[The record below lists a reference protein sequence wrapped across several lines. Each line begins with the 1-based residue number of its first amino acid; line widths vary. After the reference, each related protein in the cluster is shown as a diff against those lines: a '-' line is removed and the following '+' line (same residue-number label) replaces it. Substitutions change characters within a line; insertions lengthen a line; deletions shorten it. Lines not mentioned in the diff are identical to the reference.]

1 MNVHSGEL
9 FCTDVGMLNMQRLNL
24 KGSVA
29 LAALALMAACSKEE
43 APPPPPT
50 PTVGVV
56 TVAQEAVT
64 LTTELPG
71 RIAAVETSEVRPQVS
86 GVIRRRLF
94 TEGAVVRSG
103 QVLYEIEDAP
113 YRAALGTAQGQL
125 GAAQSQINATR
136 LQAQRYG
143 QLVALNAVSKQEADN
158 ATASAQQAR
167 ANVAAQRA
175 AVEAARVNLNFTR
188 IKAPI
193 SGRIGRSIFT
203 AGALVQTGQTDA
215 LATIQR
221 TDTVYVDVTQ
231 SAAQLLDLK
240 AAMASGGVT
249 RGDGTARVQLIL
261 PNGQTYPIEGRLQ
274 FAEVTVDPATGAVTL
289 RASFPNP
296 NGLLLPGMYVR
307 AKLVEGIRSQAIM
320 APQEG
325 ITRDPRGKAT
335 AMVVTAQ
342 NKVEQRNVVTD
353 RVIGDKWIV
362 TSGLKPGDKLIVEGL
377 LNLRPGTTVKPAAP
391 QQVGKAGGKDAA
403 GNATAGGAAS
413 TQAGK

>member
-1 MNVHSGEL
+1 
-9 FCTDVGMLNMQRLNL
+9 MLNMQRLNL
-24 KGSVA
+24 KGTVA
-29 LAALALMAACSKEE
+29 FAALALMTACSKEE

-56 TVAQEAVT
+56 NVAEESVV
-64 LTTELPG
+64 LTSELPG

-86 GVIRRRLF
+86 GVVRDRLF
-94 TEGAVVRSG
+94 TEGAMVSKG
-103 QVLYEIEDAP
+103 QVLYAIEDAP
-113 YRAALGTAQGQL
+113 YRAALASAQGQL

-167 ANVAAQRA
+167 ANVAAQQA
-175 AVEAARVNLNFTR
+175 SVQSARVNLGFTR

-193 SGRIGRSIFT
+193 SGRIGRSLVT
-203 AGALVQTGQTDA
+203 VGALVQTGQTDP

-221 TDTVYVDVTQ
+221 TNTVYVDVVQ

-240 AAMASGGVT
+240 QAMATGGVT
-249 RGDGTARVQLIL
+249 RGDGSARVQLIL

-274 FAEVTVDPATGAVTL
+274 FAEVTVDQTTGAVTL

-307 AKLVEGIRSQAIM
+307 AKLVEGTRRQAIM
-320 APQEG
+320 APTAG
-325 ITRDPRGKAT
+325 ITRDPRGGAT
-335 AMVVTAQ
+335 ALVVNAQ
-342 NKVEQRNVVTD
+342 NKVEQRTVTTD

-377 LNLRPGTTVKPAAP
+377 LNLRPGATVKPAAP
-391 QQVGKAGGKDAA
+391 QQVAKP
-403 GNATAGGAAS
+403 AGGAPGAAPGGGDAS
-413 TQAGK
+413 GATSNSSAQAGK

>member
-94 TEGAVVRSG
+94 TEGAMVRSG

-113 YRAALGTAQGQL
+113 YRAALGTAQGLL

>member
-1 MNVHSGEL
+1 
-9 FCTDVGMLNMQRLNL
+9 MLNMQRLNL

-29 LAALALMAACSKEE
+29 LAALILLSACGKEQ

-56 TVAQEAVT
+56 TVGEESVV
-64 LTTELPG
+64 LTSELPG

-86 GVIRRRLF
+86 GVVRDRLF
-94 TEGAVVRSG
+94 TEGAMVSKG
-103 QVLYEIEDAP
+103 QVLYAIEDAP
-113 YRAALGTAQGQL
+113 YRAALASAQGQL

-167 ANVAAQRA
+167 ANVAAQQA
-175 AVEAARVNLNFTR
+175 SVQSARVNLGFTR

-193 SGRIGRSIFT
+193 SGRIGRSLVT
-203 AGALVQTGQTDA
+203 VGALVQTGQTDP

-221 TDTVYVDVTQ
+221 TNTVFVDVVQ
-231 SAAQLLDLK
+231 SAAELLDLK
-240 AAMASGGVT
+240 QAMATGGVT
-249 RGDGTARVQLIL
+249 RGDGSARVQLIL

-274 FAEVTVDPATGAVTL
+274 FAEVTVDQTTGAVTL

-307 AKLVEGIRSQAIM
+307 AKLVEGTRAQAIM
-320 APQEG
+320 VPTAG
-325 ITRDPRGKAT
+325 ITRDPRGGAT
-335 AMVVTAQ
+335 ALVVNAQ
-342 NKVEQRNVVTD
+342 NKVEQRNVTTD

-377 LNLRPGTTVKPAAP
+377 LNLRPGATVKPAAP
-391 QQVGKAGGKDAA
+391 QQVGKPAGGAPGGAAAGGDPAA
-403 GNATAGGAAS
+403 GNTSA
-413 TQAGK
+413 QAGK

>member
-1 MNVHSGEL
+1 
-9 FCTDVGMLNMQRLNL
+9 MLNMQRLNL
-24 KGSVA
+24 KGTVA
-29 LAALALMAACSKEE
+29 FAALALMTACSKEE

-56 TVAQEAVT
+56 NVAEESVV
-64 LTTELPG
+64 LTSELPG

-86 GVIRRRLF
+86 GVVRDRLF
-94 TEGAVVRSG
+94 TEGAMVSKG
-103 QVLYEIEDAP
+103 QVLYAIEDAP
-113 YRAALGTAQGQL
+113 YRAALASAQGQL

-167 ANVAAQRA
+167 ANVAAQQA
-175 AVEAARVNLNFTR
+175 SVQSARVNLGFTR

-193 SGRIGRSIFT
+193 SGRIGRSLVT
-203 AGALVQTGQTDA
+203 VGALVQTGQTDP

-221 TDTVYVDVTQ
+221 TNTVYVDVVQ

-240 AAMASGGVT
+240 QAMATGGVT
-249 RGDGTARVQLIL
+249 RGDGSARVQLIL

-274 FAEVTVDPATGAVTL
+274 FAEVTVDQTTGAVTL

-307 AKLVEGIRSQAIM
+307 AKLVEGTRRQAIM
-320 APQEG
+320 APTAG
-325 ITRDPRGKAT
+325 ITRDPRGGAT
-335 AMVVTAQ
+335 ALVVNAQ
-342 NKVEQRNVVTD
+342 NKVEQRNVTTD

-377 LNLRPGTTVKPAAP
+377 LNLRPGATVKPGAP
-391 QQVGKAGGKDAA
+391 QQIGKAA
-403 GNATAGGAAS
+403 GAPGAAPGGGDAS
-413 TQAGK
+413 GATSNSSAQAGK

>member
-1 MNVHSGEL
+1 
-9 FCTDVGMLNMQRLNL
+9 MLTMQRLNL

-29 LAALALMAACSKEE
+29 LAALVLLSACNKEQ

-56 TVAQEAVT
+56 TVGEESVV
-64 LTTELPG
+64 LTSELPG

-86 GVIRRRLF
+86 GVVRDRLF
-94 TEGAVVRSG
+94 TEGAMVTKG
-103 QVLYEIEDAP
+103 QVLYAIEDAP
-113 YRAALGTAQGQL
+113 YRASLASAQGQL
-125 GAAQSQINATR
+125 AAAQSQINATR

-167 ANVAAQRA
+167 ANVAAQQA
-175 AVEAARVNLNFTR
+175 AVQSARVNLGFTR

-193 SGRIGRSIFT
+193 SGRIGRSLVT
-203 AGALVQTGQTDA
+203 VGALVQTGQTDP

-221 TDTVYVDVTQ
+221 TNTVYVDVVQ

-240 AAMASGGVT
+240 QAMATGGVT
-249 RGDGTARVQLIL
+249 RGDGSARVQLIL
-261 PNGQTYPIEGRLQ
+261 PNGTIYPIEGRLQ
-274 FAEVTVDPATGAVTL
+274 FAEVTVDQTTGAVTL
-289 RASFPNP
+289 RATFPNP

-307 AKLVEGIRSQAIM
+307 AKLVEGTRRQAIM
-320 APQEG
+320 APTAG
-325 ITRDPRGKAT
+325 ITRDPRGGAT
-335 AMVVTAQ
+335 ALVVNAQ
-342 NKVEQRNVVTD
+342 NKVEQRNVTTD

-377 LNLRPGTTVKPAAP
+377 LNLRPGSTVKPAAP
-391 QQVGKAGGKDAA
+391 QQVGKPAGGAPGGAAAGGDPAA
-403 GNATAGGAAS
+403 GNTSA
-413 TQAGK
+413 QAGK

>member
-1 MNVHSGEL
+1 
-9 FCTDVGMLNMQRLNL
+9 MLNMQRLNL
-24 KGSVA
+24 KGTVA
-29 LAALALMAACSKEE
+29 FAALALMTACSKEE

-56 TVAQEAVT
+56 NVAEESVV
-64 LTTELPG
+64 LTSELPG

-86 GVIRRRLF
+86 GVVRDRLF
-94 TEGAVVRSG
+94 TEGAMVSKG
-103 QVLYEIEDAP
+103 QVLYAVEDAP
-113 YRAALGTAQGQL
+113 YRAALASAQGQL

-143 QLVALNAVSKQEADN
+143 QLVQLNAVSKQEADN

-167 ANVAAQRA
+167 ANVAAQQA
-175 AVEAARVNLNFTR
+175 AVQSARVNLGFTS

-193 SGRIGRSIFT
+193 SGRIGRSLVT
-203 AGALVQTGQTDA
+203 VGALVQTGQTDP

-221 TDTVYVDVTQ
+221 TNTVYVDVVQ

-240 AAMASGGVT
+240 QAMATGGVT
-249 RGDGTARVQLIL
+249 RGDGSARVQLIL

-274 FAEVTVDPATGAVTL
+274 FSEVTVDQTTGAVTL

-307 AKLVEGIRSQAIM
+307 AKLVEGTRSQAIM
-320 APQEG
+320 APTAG
-325 ITRDPRGKAT
+325 ITRDPRGGAT
-335 AMVVTAQ
+335 ALVVNAQ
-342 NKVEQRNVVTD
+342 NKVEQRTVTTD

-377 LNLRPGTTVKPAAP
+377 LNLRPGATVKPAAP
-391 QQVGKAGGKDAA
+391 QQVGKTPGNGAAPAA
-403 GNATAGGAAS
+403 GT

>member
-1 MNVHSGEL
+1 
-9 FCTDVGMLNMQRLNL
+9 MLNMQRLNL
-24 KGSVA
+24 KGSA
-29 LAALALMAACSKEE
+29 AFAALALLSACGKEQ

-56 TVAQEAVT
+56 TVGEESVV
-64 LTTELPG
+64 LTSELPG

-86 GVIRRRLF
+86 GVVRNRLF
-94 TEGAVVRSG
+94 TEGAMVSKG
-103 QVLYEIEDAP
+103 QVLYAIEDAP
-113 YRAALGTAQGQL
+113 YRAALASAQGQL

-167 ANVAAQRA
+167 ANVAAQQA
-175 AVEAARVNLNFTR
+175 AVQSARVNLGFTR

-193 SGRIGRSIFT
+193 SGRIGRSLVT
-203 AGALVQTGQTDA
+203 VGALVQTGQTDP

-221 TDTVYVDVTQ
+221 TNTVYVDVVQ

-240 AAMASGGVT
+240 QAMATGGVT
-249 RGDGTARVQLIL
+249 RGDGSARVQLIL

-274 FAEVTVDPATGAVTL
+274 FAEVTVDQTTGAVTL
-289 RASFPNP
+289 RATFPNP

-307 AKLVEGIRSQAIM
+307 AKLVEGTRRQAIM
-320 APQEG
+320 APTAG
-325 ITRDPRGKAT
+325 ITRDPRGGAT
-335 AMVVTAQ
+335 ALVVNAQ
-342 NKVEQRNVVTD
+342 NKVEQRNVTTD

-391 QQVGKAGGKDAA
+391 QQVGKAGGKDGGADAA
-403 GNATAGGAAS
+403 GGAAAS

>member
-1 MNVHSGEL
+1 
-9 FCTDVGMLNMQRLNL
+9 LNL
-24 KGSVA
+24 KGSA
-29 LAALALMAACSKEE
+29 AFAALALLSACGKEQ

-56 TVAQEAVT
+56 TVGEESVV
-64 LTTELPG
+64 LTSELPG

-86 GVIRRRLF
+86 GVVRDRLF
-94 TEGAVVRSG
+94 TEGAMVSKG
-103 QVLYEIEDAP
+103 QVLYAIEDAP
-113 YRAALGTAQGQL
+113 YRAALASAQGQL

-167 ANVAAQRA
+167 ANVAAQQA
-175 AVEAARVNLNFTR
+175 AVQSARVNLGFTR

-193 SGRIGRSIFT
+193 SGRIGRSLVT
-203 AGALVQTGQTDA
+203 VGALVQTGQTDP

-221 TDTVYVDVTQ
+221 TNTVYVDVVQ

-240 AAMASGGVT
+240 QAMATGGVT
-249 RGDGTARVQLIL
+249 RGDGSARVQLIL

-274 FAEVTVDPATGAVTL
+274 FAEVTVDQTTGAVTL
-289 RASFPNP
+289 RATFPNP

-307 AKLVEGIRSQAIM
+307 AKLVEGTRRQAIM
-320 APQEG
+320 APTAG
-325 ITRDPRGKAT
+325 ITRDPRGGAT
-335 AMVVTAQ
+335 ALVVNAQ
-342 NKVEQRNVVTD
+342 NKVEQRNVTTD

-377 LNLRPGTTVKPAAP
+377 LNLRPGSTVKPAAP
-391 QQVGKAGGKDAA
+391 QQVGKPAGGAPSGAAAGGDPAA
-403 GNATAGGAAS
+403 GNNSAQANSAA
-413 TQAGK
+413 QGK

>member
-1 MNVHSGEL
+1 
-9 FCTDVGMLNMQRLNL
+9 MLNMQRLNL
-24 KGSVA
+24 KGTVA
-29 LAALALMAACSKEE
+29 FAALALMTACSKEE

-56 TVAQEAVT
+56 NVAEESVV
-64 LTTELPG
+64 LTSELPG

-86 GVIRRRLF
+86 GVVRDRLF
-94 TEGAVVRSG
+94 TEGAMVSKG
-103 QVLYEIEDAP
+103 QVLYAIEDAP
-113 YRAALGTAQGQL
+113 YRAALASAQGQL

-167 ANVAAQRA
+167 ANVAAQQA
-175 AVEAARVNLNFTR
+175 SVQSARVNLGFTR

-193 SGRIGRSIFT
+193 SGRIGRSLVT
-203 AGALVQTGQTDA
+203 VGALVQTGQTDP

-221 TDTVYVDVTQ
+221 TNTVYVDVVQ

-240 AAMASGGVT
+240 QAMATGGVT
-249 RGDGTARVQLIL
+249 RGDGSARVQLIL

-274 FAEVTVDPATGAVTL
+274 FAEVTVDQTTGAVTL

-307 AKLVEGIRSQAIM
+307 AKLVEGTRRQAIM
-320 APQEG
+320 APTAG
-325 ITRDPRGKAT
+325 ITRDPRGGAT
-335 AMVVTAQ
+335 ALVVNAQ
-342 NKVEQRNVVTD
+342 NKVEQRTVTTD

-377 LNLRPGTTVKPAAP
+377 LNLRPGATVKPGAP
-391 QQVGKAGGKDAA
+391 QQIGKAA
-403 GNATAGGAAS
+403 GAPGAAPGGGDAS
-413 TQAGK
+413 GATSNSSAQTGK

>member
-1 MNVHSGEL
+1 
-9 FCTDVGMLNMQRLNL
+9 MLTMQRLNL

-29 LAALALMAACSKEE
+29 LAALILLSACNKEQ

-56 TVAQEAVT
+56 TVGEESVV
-64 LTTELPG
+64 LTSELPG

-86 GVIRRRLF
+86 GVVRNRLF
-94 TEGAVVRSG
+94 TEGAMVSKG
-103 QVLYEIEDAP
+103 QVLYAIEDAP
-113 YRAALGTAQGQL
+113 YRASLASAQGQL
-125 GAAQSQINATR
+125 AAAQSQINATR

-167 ANVAAQRA
+167 ANVAAQQA
-175 AVEAARVNLNFTR
+175 AVQSARVNLGFTR

-193 SGRIGRSIFT
+193 SGRIGRSLVT
-203 AGALVQTGQTDA
+203 VGALVQTGQTDP

-221 TDTVYVDVTQ
+221 TNTVYVDVVQ

-240 AAMASGGVT
+240 QAMATGGVT
-249 RGDGTARVQLIL
+249 RGDGSARVQLIL
-261 PNGQTYPIEGRLQ
+261 PNGTIYPIEGRLQ
-274 FAEVTVDPATGAVTL
+274 FAEVTVDQTTGAVTL
-289 RASFPNP
+289 RATFPNP

-307 AKLVEGIRSQAIM
+307 AKLVEGTRRQAIM
-320 APQEG
+320 APTAG
-325 ITRDPRGKAT
+325 ITRDPRGGAT
-335 AMVVTAQ
+335 ALVVNAQ
-342 NKVEQRNVVTD
+342 NKVEQRNVTTD

-377 LNLRPGTTVKPAAP
+377 LNLRPGSTVKPAAP
-391 QQVGKAGGKDAA
+391 QQVGKPAGGAPGGAAAGGDPAA
-403 GNATAGGAAS
+403 GNTAA
-413 TQAGK
+413 QAGK

>member
-1 MNVHSGEL
+1 
-9 FCTDVGMLNMQRLNL
+9 MLTMQRLNL

-29 LAALALMAACSKEE
+29 LAALILLSACNKEQ

-56 TVAQEAVT
+56 TVGEESVV
-64 LTTELPG
+64 LTSELPG

-86 GVIRRRLF
+86 GVVRNRLF
-94 TEGAVVRSG
+94 TEGAMVSKG
-103 QVLYEIEDAP
+103 QVLYAIEDAP
-113 YRAALGTAQGQL
+113 YRASLASAQGQL
-125 GAAQSQINATR
+125 AAAQSQINATR

-167 ANVAAQRA
+167 ANVAAQQA
-175 AVEAARVNLNFTR
+175 AVQSARVNLGFTR

-193 SGRIGRSIFT
+193 SGRIGRSLVT
-203 AGALVQTGQTDA
+203 VGALVQTGQTDP

-221 TDTVYVDVTQ
+221 TNTVYVDVVQ

-240 AAMASGGVT
+240 QAMATGGVT
-249 RGDGTARVQLIL
+249 RGDGSARVQLIL
-261 PNGQTYPIEGRLQ
+261 PNGTVYPIEGRLQ
-274 FAEVTVDPATGAVTL
+274 FAEVTVDQTTGAVTL
-289 RASFPNP
+289 RATFPNP

-307 AKLVEGIRSQAIM
+307 AKLVEGTRRQAIM
-320 APQEG
+320 APTAG
-325 ITRDPRGKAT
+325 ITRDPRGGAT
-335 AMVVTAQ
+335 ALVVNAQ
-342 NKVEQRNVVTD
+342 NKVEQRNVTTD

-377 LNLRPGTTVKPAAP
+377 LNLRPGSTVKPAAP
-391 QQVGKAGGKDAA
+391 QQVTKPANGAPGAAATGGDAAA
-403 GNATAGGAAS
+403 GNNSAQANSAA
-413 TQAGK
+413 QGK

>member
-1 MNVHSGEL
+1 
-9 FCTDVGMLNMQRLNL
+9 
-24 KGSVA
+24 VA
-29 LAALALMAACSKEE
+29 FAALALMTACSKEE

-56 TVAQEAVT
+56 NVAEESVV
-64 LTTELPG
+64 LTSELPG

-86 GVIRRRLF
+86 GVVRDRLF
-94 TEGAVVRSG
+94 TEGAMVSKG
-103 QVLYEIEDAP
+103 QVLYAIEDAP
-113 YRAALGTAQGQL
+113 YRAALASAQGQL

-167 ANVAAQRA
+167 ANVAAQQA
-175 AVEAARVNLNFTR
+175 SVQSARVNLGFTR

-193 SGRIGRSIFT
+193 SGRIGRSLVT
-203 AGALVQTGQTDA
+203 VGALVQTGQTDP

-221 TDTVYVDVTQ
+221 TNTVYVDVVQ

-240 AAMASGGVT
+240 QAMATGGVT
-249 RGDGTARVQLIL
+249 RGDGSARVQLIL

-274 FAEVTVDPATGAVTL
+274 FAEVTVDQTTGAVTL

-307 AKLVEGIRSQAIM
+307 AKLVEGTRRQAIM
-320 APQEG
+320 APTAG
-325 ITRDPRGKAT
+325 ITRDPRGGAT
-335 AMVVTAQ
+335 ALVVNAQ
-342 NKVEQRNVVTD
+342 NKVEQRTVTTD

-377 LNLRPGTTVKPAAP
+377 LNLRPGATVKPGAP
-391 QQVGKAGGKDAA
+391 QQIGKAA
-403 GNATAGGAAS
+403 GAPGAAPGGGDAS
-413 TQAGK
+413 GATSNSSAQAGK

>member
-1 MNVHSGEL
+1 
-9 FCTDVGMLNMQRLNL
+9 MLTMQQLNL

-29 LAALALMAACSKEE
+29 LAALVLLSACNKEQ

-56 TVAQEAVT
+56 TVGEESVV
-64 LTTELPG
+64 LTSELPG

-86 GVIRRRLF
+86 GVVRDRLF
-94 TEGAVVRSG
+94 TEGAMVTKG
-103 QVLYEIEDAP
+103 QVLYAIEDAP
-113 YRAALGTAQGQL
+113 YRASLASAQGQL
-125 GAAQSQINATR
+125 AAAQSQINATR

-167 ANVAAQRA
+167 ANVAAQQA
-175 AVEAARVNLNFTR
+175 AVQSARVNLGFTR

-193 SGRIGRSIFT
+193 SGRIGRSLVT
-203 AGALVQTGQTDA
+203 VGALVQTGQTDP

-221 TDTVYVDVTQ
+221 TNTVYVDVVQ

-240 AAMASGGVT
+240 QAMATGGVT
-249 RGDGTARVQLIL
+249 RGDGSARVQLIL
-261 PNGQTYPIEGRLQ
+261 PNGTIYPIEGRLQ
-274 FAEVTVDPATGAVTL
+274 FAEVTVDQTTGAVTL
-289 RASFPNP
+289 RATFPNP

-307 AKLVEGIRSQAIM
+307 AKLVEGTRRQAIM
-320 APQEG
+320 APTAG
-325 ITRDPRGKAT
+325 ITRDPRGGAT
-335 AMVVTAQ
+335 ALVVNAQ
-342 NKVEQRNVVTD
+342 NKVEQRNVTTD

-377 LNLRPGTTVKPAAP
+377 LNLRPGSTVKPAAP
-391 QQVGKAGGKDAA
+391 QQVTKPANGAPGAAATGGDAAA
-403 GNATAGGAAS
+403 GNNSAQANSAA
-413 TQAGK
+413 QGK

>member
-1 MNVHSGEL
+1 
-9 FCTDVGMLNMQRLNL
+9 MLNMQRLNL
-24 KGSVA
+24 KGTVA
-29 LAALALMAACSKEE
+29 FAALALMTACSKEE

-56 TVAQEAVT
+56 NVAEESVV
-64 LTTELPG
+64 LTSELPG

-86 GVIRRRLF
+86 GVVRDRLF
-94 TEGAVVRSG
+94 TEGAMVSKG
-103 QVLYEIEDAP
+103 QVLYAVEDAP
-113 YRAALGTAQGQL
+113 YRAALASAQGQL

-167 ANVAAQRA
+167 ANVAAQQA
-175 AVEAARVNLNFTR
+175 AVQSARVNLGFTR

-193 SGRIGRSIFT
+193 SGRIGRSLVT
-203 AGALVQTGQTDA
+203 VGALVQTGQTDP

-221 TDTVYVDVTQ
+221 TNTVYVDVVQ

-240 AAMASGGVT
+240 QAMATGGVT
-249 RGDGTARVQLIL
+249 RGDGSARVQLIL

-274 FAEVTVDPATGAVTL
+274 FSEVTVDQTTGAVTL

-307 AKLVEGIRSQAIM
+307 AKLVEGTRSQAIM
-320 APQEG
+320 APTAG
-325 ITRDPRGKAT
+325 ITRDPRGGAT
-335 AMVVTAQ
+335 ALVVNAQ
-342 NKVEQRNVVTD
+342 NKVEQRTVTTD

-377 LNLRPGTTVKPAAP
+377 LNLRPGATVKPAAP
-391 QQVGKAGGKDAA
+391 QQVGKTPGNGAAPAA
-403 GNATAGGAAS
+403 GT

>member
-1 MNVHSGEL
+1 
-9 FCTDVGMLNMQRLNL
+9 MQQLNL

-29 LAALALMAACSKEE
+29 LFALALLSACGKEQ

-56 TVAQEAVT
+56 TVGEESVV
-64 LTTELPG
+64 LTSELPG

-86 GVIRRRLF
+86 GVVRDRLF
-94 TEGAVVRSG
+94 TEGAMVSKG
-103 QVLYEIEDAP
+103 QVLYAIEDAP
-113 YRAALGTAQGQL
+113 YRAALASAQGQL

-167 ANVAAQRA
+167 ANVAAQQA
-175 AVEAARVNLNFTR
+175 SVQSARVNLGFTR

-193 SGRIGRSIFT
+193 SGRIGRSLVT
-203 AGALVQTGQTDA
+203 VGALVQMGQTDP

-221 TDTVYVDVTQ
+221 TNTVYVDVVQ

-240 AAMASGGVT
+240 QAMATGGVT
-249 RGDGTARVQLIL
+249 RGDGSARVQLIL

-274 FAEVTVDPATGAVTL
+274 FAEVTVDQTTGAVTL

-307 AKLVEGIRSQAIM
+307 AKLVEGTRRNAIM
-320 APQEG
+320 APTAG
-325 ITRDPRGKAT
+325 ITRDPRGGAT
-335 AMVVTAQ
+335 ALVVNAQ
-342 NKVEQRNVVTD
+342 NKVEQRNVTTD

-377 LNLRPGTTVKPAAP
+377 LNLRPGATVKPAAP
-391 QQVGKAGGKDAA
+391 QQVAKP
-403 GNATAGGAAS
+403 AGGAPGGAA
-413 TQAGK
+413 AGGDPTAGNTSAQGK

>member
-1 MNVHSGEL
+1 
-9 FCTDVGMLNMQRLNL
+9 MLNMQQLNL

-29 LAALALMAACSKEE
+29 LFALALLSACGKEQ

-56 TVAQEAVT
+56 TVGEESVV
-64 LTTELPG
+64 LTSELPG

-86 GVIRRRLF
+86 GVVRDRLF
-94 TEGAVVRSG
+94 TEGAMVSKG
-103 QVLYEIEDAP
+103 QVLYAIEDAP
-113 YRAALGTAQGQL
+113 YRAALASAQGQL

-143 QLVALNAVSKQEADN
+143 QLVQLNAVSKQEADN
-158 ATASAQQAR
+158 ANASAQQAR
-167 ANVAAQRA
+167 ANVAAQQA
-175 AVEAARVNLNFTR
+175 AVQSARVNLGFTR

-193 SGRIGRSIFT
+193 SGRIGRSLVT
-203 AGALVQTGQTDA
+203 VGALVQMGQTDP

-221 TDTVYVDVTQ
+221 TNTVYVDVVQ

-240 AAMASGGVT
+240 QAMATGGVT
-249 RGDGTARVQLIL
+249 RGDGSARVQLIL
-261 PNGQTYPIEGRLQ
+261 PNGTTYPIEGRLQ
-274 FAEVTVDPATGAVTL
+274 FSEVTVDQTTGAVTL

-307 AKLVEGIRSQAIM
+307 AKLVEGTRRQAIM
-320 APQEG
+320 APTAG
-325 ITRDPRGKAT
+325 ITRDPRGGAT
-335 AMVVTAQ
+335 ALVVNAQ
-342 NKVEQRNVVTD
+342 NKVEQRNVTTD

-377 LNLRPGTTVKPAAP
+377 LNLRPGSTVKPAAP
-391 QQVGKAGGKDAA
+391 QQVAKP
-403 GNATAGGAAS
+403 AGGAPGAAPGGGDAS
-413 TQAGK
+413 GATSNSSAQAGK

>member
-1 MNVHSGEL
+1 
-9 FCTDVGMLNMQRLNL
+9 MQRLNL
-24 KGSVA
+24 KGTVA
-29 LAALALMAACSKEE
+29 FAALALMTACSKEE

-56 TVAQEAVT
+56 NVAEESVV
-64 LTTELPG
+64 LTSELPG

-86 GVIRRRLF
+86 GVVRDRLF
-94 TEGAVVRSG
+94 TEGAMVSKG
-103 QVLYEIEDAP
+103 QVLYAIEDAP
-113 YRAALGTAQGQL
+113 YRAALASAQGQL

-167 ANVAAQRA
+167 ANVAAQQA
-175 AVEAARVNLNFTR
+175 SVQSARVNLGFTR

-193 SGRIGRSIFT
+193 SGRIGRSLVT
-203 AGALVQTGQTDA
+203 VGALVQTGQTDP

-221 TDTVYVDVTQ
+221 TNTVYVDVVQ

-240 AAMASGGVT
+240 QAMATGGVT
-249 RGDGTARVQLIL
+249 RGDGSARVQLIL

-274 FAEVTVDPATGAVTL
+274 FAEVTVDQTTGAVTL

-307 AKLVEGIRSQAIM
+307 AKLVEGTRRQAIM
-320 APQEG
+320 APTAG
-325 ITRDPRGKAT
+325 ITRDPRGGAT
-335 AMVVTAQ
+335 ALVVNAQ
-342 NKVEQRNVVTD
+342 NKVEQRTVTTD

-377 LNLRPGTTVKPAAP
+377 LNLRPGATVKPGAP
-391 QQVGKAGGKDAA
+391 QQIGKAASA
-403 GNATAGGAAS
+403 PGAAPGGGDAS
-413 TQAGK
+413 GATSNSSAQAGK